1 MLKRLIFLTKYEN
14 RAVHH
19 CLNADEVKS
28 LIRYKQSKA
37 IPDNEWLETIFSKAE
52 EWEDELSLLC
62 YFLGKI
68 VLSNRDQDE
77 DAMLEVIEFV
87 YSLPSQMFV
96 TIQPMGADFIDLMLR
111 NTRTSHLS
119 LDDELSN
126 VQRKLGEF
134 DYSGNIS

>member
-1 MLKRLIFLTKYEN
+1 MN
-14 RAVHH
+14 H

-28 LIRYKQSKA
+28 LIRYKQSDV
-37 IPDNEWLETIFSKAE
+37 IPYDEWLETIFSKAE
-52 EWEDELSLLC
+52 DWEDELSLLS

-68 VLSNRDQDE
+68 VLSNRDHDE

-87 YSLPSQMFV
+87 YSLRSQMFV
-96 TIQPMGADFIDLMLR
+96 TIQPMGADFVELMLR
-111 NTRTSHLS
+111 NTRTPHLS